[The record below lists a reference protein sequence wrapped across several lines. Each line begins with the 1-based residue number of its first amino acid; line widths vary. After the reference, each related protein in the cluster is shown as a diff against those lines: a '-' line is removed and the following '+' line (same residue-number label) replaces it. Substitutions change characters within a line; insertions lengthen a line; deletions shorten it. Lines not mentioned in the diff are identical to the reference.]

1 MAAENQLFF
10 LGVSH
15 RETPLDIRERL
26 AIAPG
31 TEDKFYTGA
40 RQLPGVR
47 EVVLLNT
54 CNRLEVY
61 GIVAEEEAGN
71 AIEALLCEIQSFP
84 REELAEYRQRLHG
97 QEVIRHLLEV
107 TAGADSQVVGE
118 TEIFGQVKSAYA
130 DACAHHGTGPILNR
144 LFQKVFHAGKHIRTS
159 TTVGV
164 GQVSIGTIAVEL
176 AGKIFGRLD
185 ACRVLVVGTGEI
197 AERTA
202 RAFAGRGAKE
212 LTILSRD
219 LTRATNLASAIH
231 ATPATMD
238 ALPTLLPQHDIVI
251 GSTTARE
258 PVLSATMVQQAL
270 RARRLRP
277 VFLIDL
283 GVPRNF
289 EAATGR
295 IDSVFLYDLDDLV
308 EIADNNRAARQA
320 AVAQCRELAL
330 EYSERLWKNIA
341 ARLGRDGT
349 EALGRKLPPHEEPSS
364 AGAG

>member
-1 MAAENQLFF
+1 MPGEDQLIF

-15 RETPLDIRERL
+15 RITPLDVRERL
-26 AIAPG
+26 ALAPG
-31 TEDKFYTGA
+31 AEEKFYTGA

-61 GIVAEEEAGN
+61 GVVTEEDSGT
-71 AIEALLCEIQSFP
+71 AIENYLCEIQSFP
-84 REELAEYRQRLHG
+84 REELAEHRQQLHG

-107 TAGADSQVVGE
+107 TSGADSQVVGE

-130 DACAHHGTGPILNR
+130 DACAHGSTGPILNR
-144 LFQKVFHAGKHIRTS
+144 LFQKVFHAGKHIRTA

-176 AGKIFGRLD
+176 AGKIFGQLD

-212 LTILSRD
+212 LTILSHD
-219 LTRATNLASAIH
+219 LARATNLATAIG
-231 ATPATMD
+231 ATPGTLD
-238 ALPTLLPQHDIVI
+238 ALTSMLPQHDIVI
-251 GSTTARE
+251 GSTSAHE
-258 PVLSATMVQQAL
+258 PVLTGTMVQQAL

-320 AVAQCRELAL
+320 AVVHCRQLA
-330 EYSERLWKNIA
+330 EDYSERLWKHIA
-341 ARLGRDGT
+341 SRIGQGNHTGPTRKAPT
-349 EALGRKLPPHEEPSS
+349 HEAPSS
-364 AGAG
+364 ASAG